1 MNIKWN
7 DYFMGMIDNVSMKSK
22 DKYTKVGAIITGSD
36 HEIRS
41 TGFNSF
47 VRGMNDD
54 IPERQERPEKYWWIE
69 HAERNA
75 IYNAARQGIST
86 NGSTLVCVWAACSD
100 CARAIIQSGISE
112 LITINTNDDEADQR
126 WKESNQFGL
135 EMLNEVGI
143 KIVKLDSV
151 YGNLTPILRN
161 GVKWLP
167 PST

>member
-22 DKYTKVGAIITGSD
+22 DKHTKVGAIITGSD
-36 HEIRS
+36 NEIRS

-75 IYNAARQGIST
+75 IYNAARIGTSLNNCTIYISF
-86 NGSTLVCVWAACSD
+86 LPCMD
-100 CARAIIQSGISE
+100 CARAIVS
-112 LITINTNDDEADQR
+112 
-126 WKESNQFGL
+126 
-135 EMLNEVGI
+135 VGI
-143 KIVKLDSV
+143 KTIIISHAENLKFIERTSSYKEHIPRV
-151 YGNLTPILRN
+151 YQLFKECGIDVIEL
-161 GVKWLP
+161 
-167 PST
+167 

>member
-22 DKYTKVGAIITGSD
+22 DKHTKVGAIITGSD
-36 HEIRS
+36 NEIRS

-75 IYNAARQGIST
+75 IYNAARIGTSLNNCTIYISFLDRK
-86 NGSTLVCVWAACSD
+86 ST
-100 CARAIIQSGISE
+100 R
-112 LITINTNDDEADQR
+112 
-126 WKESNQFGL
+126 
-135 EMLNEVGI
+135 LN
-143 KIVKLDSV
+143 S
-151 YGNLTPILRN
+151 
-161 GVKWLP
+161 
-167 PST
+167 SH